1 MKIKTSELSGVAL
14 DWAVAQVV
22 DRKLDTHQAKIGLY
36 VDNWDANVNSKFVQ
50 WSPSTDWS
58 QGGPL
63 IERFCS
69 RMATNGDRS
78 GPDPDTGNHY
88 EDPHVWSSCVG
99 LGSHGRVGYGQGRTA
114 LIAACRAIV
123 AAKLGD
129 EVDVPEGLV

>member
-1 MKIKTSELSGVAL
+1 MKIKTSELSGVSL

-22 DRKLDTHQAKIGLY
+22 GVEVAMRYGRELAMVHDRGGIKLIESIRSVY
-36 VDNWDANVNSKFVQ
+36 
-50 WSPSTDWS
+50 SPSTNWS

-63 IERFCS
+63 IERFKLCLMQTYS
-69 RMATNGDRS
+69 YDGFAAVKEWHCGDAISWHPR
-78 GPDPDTGNHY
+78 GETM
-88 EDPHVWSSCVG
+88 
-99 LGSHGRVGYGQGRTA
+99 

>member
-14 DWAVAQVV
+14 DWAVGVACGEDVQVGPGV
-22 DRKLDTHQAKIGLY
+22 KQLSVKCQIPGLLTC
-36 VDNWDANVNSKFVQ
+36 WA
-50 WSPSTDWS
+50 PSTNWS

-63 IERFCS
+63 IERFRVDVMTERAGMVAAYSCDEEYKPI
-69 RMATNGDRS
+69 TGDR
-78 GPDPDTGNHY
+78 
-88 EDPHVWSSCVG
+88 
-99 LGSHGRVGYGQGRTA
+99 YGETV

>member
-14 DWAVAQVV
+14 DWAVAQVAGV
-22 DRKLDTHQAKIGLY
+22 EVEMRYDRELTKVHDRHGIRLIESIRSIY
-36 VDNWDANVNSKFVQ
+36 
-50 WSPSTDWS
+50 SPSTYWS

-63 IERFCS
+63 IERFKVDIITERDCLVS
-69 RMATNGDRS
+69 AYANDDKYQPLT
-78 GPDPDTGNHY
+78 
-88 EDPHVWSSCVG
+88 EDMY
-99 LGSHGRVGYGQGRTA
+99 GSDH

>member
-1 MKIKTSELSGVAL
+1 MKIKTSELSGVGL

-22 DRKLDTHQAKIGLY
+22 GVEVSMRYGRELVMVHDRGGIKLIESIRSVY
-36 VDNWDANVNSKFVQ
+36 
-50 WSPSTDWS
+50 SPHTDWS

-63 IERFCS
+63 IEREQIDIEWDGVDGQ
-69 RMATNGDRS
+69 A
-78 GPDPDTGNHY
+78 Y
-88 EDPHVWSSCVG
+88 WWKA
-99 LGSHGRVGYGQGRTA
+99 SHQDIVQFQIGHTP